1 MLAKTYQGHACADD
15 MNGDPADRADR
26 FFEADLRHDNDEYV
40 SEAHGW
46 VGDREIEV
54 SERLK
59 VQEDRNSEATKTGE
73 NRKVSSQCGEI
84 LESKVRSP

>member
-1 MLAKTYQGHACADD
+1 MGKERWEERRRRVAGVVLAKTYQGHACADD
-15 MNGDPADRADR
+15 KNSDPPSRADR
-26 FFEADLRHDNDEYV
+26 FFEADLRHNNDEYV

-59 VQEDRNSEATKTGE
+59 VQEDRNS
-73 NRKVSSQCGEI
+73 
-84 LESKVRSP
+84 